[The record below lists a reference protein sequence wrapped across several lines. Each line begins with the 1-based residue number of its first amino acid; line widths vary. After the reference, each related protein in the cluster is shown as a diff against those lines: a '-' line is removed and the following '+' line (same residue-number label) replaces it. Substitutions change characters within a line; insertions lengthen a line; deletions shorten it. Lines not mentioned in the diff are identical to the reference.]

1 VVVRT
6 AVVGEYEMPLE
17 PLDATDTA
25 VGKAV
30 GEEGG
35 QDLDVDGQEYKC
47 YGREGEEFG
56 KGKAGADADDGFD
69 DGEDEEDEEDDGEDE
84 EDEEGEEGEDVV
96 HLYDCSYDVM
106 VCLMEYLYTDQIEI
120 LSANTP
126 LDLDFSLDLLGLA
139 DTYEVKPLSRMCER
153 WIKRSISTKNVAAML
168 KTADERNVPALR
180 KKCFDFV
187 LLHFGEVI
195 GSEAFTQLP
204 QQILSEVLTAA
215 SQRGVTIGNTG
226 GAAGAAAEPAAA
238 SAMEPGERMHQ

>member
-106 VCLMEYLYTDQIEI
+106 VCLMEYLYTGQH
-120 LSANTP
+120 P
-126 LDLDFSLDLLGLA
+126 FSLDLLGLA